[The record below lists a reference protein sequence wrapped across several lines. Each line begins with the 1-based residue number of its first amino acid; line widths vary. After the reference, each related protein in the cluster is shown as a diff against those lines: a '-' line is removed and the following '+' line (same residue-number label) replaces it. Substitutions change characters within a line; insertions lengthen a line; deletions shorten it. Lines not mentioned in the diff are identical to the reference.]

1 MTLIKLGLTGPTGAG
16 KSTVARLLEQ
26 NGIPL
31 VDADAIARTVTE
43 KGSPVLS
50 ALADTFG
57 KDILFPDGSLDR
69 RALAAV
75 AFSSKENTEKLNAV
89 SHPAILA
96 RIRRALADATGD
108 AVVLD
113 APLLFETGLDALC
126 DHTVAIVADEA
137 VRLARI
143 TARDGISEEAAKK
156 RMAVQPDT
164 AFYAAHADILLYN
177 NGDRSPAMLASD
189 LLAQIGRWRT

>member
-1 MTLIKLGLTGPTGAG
+1 MIKLGLTGPTGAG

-89 SHPAILA
+89 THPAILA

-113 APLLFETGLDALC
+113 APQLYETGLDALC
-126 DHTVAIVADEA
+126 DHTVAIVADEE

-143 TARDGISEEAAKK
+143 TTREDISEEAAKK

-164 AFYAAHADILLYN
+164 AFYAARADILLYN

>member
-16 KSTVARLLEQ
+16 KTTVARLLEQ

-89 SHPAILA
+89 THPAILA

-143 TARDGISEEAAKK
+143 TTRDGISEEAAKK

-164 AFYAAHADILLYN
+164 AFYAARADILLYN

>member
-1 MTLIKLGLTGPTGAG
+1 MIKLGLTGPTGAG

-89 SHPAILA
+89 THPAILA

-143 TARDGISEEAAKK
+143 TARDSISEEAAKK

>member
-1 MTLIKLGLTGPTGAG
+1 MIKLGLTGPTGAG

-89 SHPAILA
+89 THPAILA

-143 TARDGISEEAAKK
+143 TARDGISEEAAQK

-164 AFYAAHADILLYN
+164 AFYAARADILLYN
-177 NGDRSPAMLASD
+177 NGDRSPAMLAAD

>member
-1 MTLIKLGLTGPTGAG
+1 MIKLGLTGPTGAG

-89 SHPAILA
+89 THPAILA

-143 TARDGISEEAAKK
+143 TARDSISEEAAKK

-164 AFYAAHADILLYN
+164 AFYAARADILLYN

>member
-1 MTLIKLGLTGPTGAG
+1 MIKLGLTGPTGAG

>member
-1 MTLIKLGLTGPTGAG
+1 MIKLGLTGPTGAG

-164 AFYAAHADILLYN
+164 AFYAARADILLYN

>member
-1 MTLIKLGLTGPTGAG
+1 MVKLGLTGPTGAG
-16 KSTVARLLEQ
+16 KSTVAHLLEQ

-57 KDILFPDGSLDR
+57 NDILFPDGSLDR

-89 SHPAILA
+89 THPAILA
-96 RIRRALADATGD
+96 RIRRALAEAAGD
-108 AVVLD
+108 AVILD

-126 DHTVAIVADEA
+126 DHTAAIVADEA

-164 AFYAAHADILLYN
+164 AFYAARADILLYN
-177 NGDRSPAMLASD
+177 NGDRSPAMLAAD

>member
-1 MTLIKLGLTGPTGAG
+1 MIKLGLTGPTGAG

-89 SHPAILA
+89 THPAILA

-126 DHTVAIVADEA
+126 DHTAAIVADEA

-143 TARDGISEEAAKK
+143 TARDGISEEEAKK

-164 AFYAAHADILLYN
+164 AFYDARADILLYN
-177 NGDRSPAMLASD
+177 NGDRSPAMLAAD

>member
-1 MTLIKLGLTGPTGAG
+1 MIKLGLTGPTGAG

-89 SHPAILA
+89 THPAILA

-143 TARDGISEEAAKK
+143 TTRDGISEEAAKK

-164 AFYAAHADILLYN
+164 AFYAARADILLYN
-177 NGDRSPAMLASD
+177 NGDRSPAMLAAD

>member
-1 MTLIKLGLTGPTGAG
+1 MIKLGLTGPTGAG
-16 KSTVARLLEQ
+16 KTTVAHLLEQ

-89 SHPAILA
+89 THPAILA

-126 DHTVAIVADEA
+126 DHTAAIVADEA

-143 TARDGISEEAAKK
+143 TARDGISEEEAKK

-164 AFYAAHADILLYN
+164 AFYAARADILLYN
-177 NGDRSPAMLASD
+177 NGDRSPAMLAAD

>member
-1 MTLIKLGLTGPTGAG
+1 MIKLGLTGPTGAG

-89 SHPAILA
+89 THPAILA
-96 RIRRALADATGD
+96 RIRRALADAAGD

-126 DHTVAIVADEA
+126 DHTVAVVADEA

-164 AFYAAHADILLYN
+164 AFYAARADILLYN
-177 NGDRSPAMLASD
+177 NGDRSPAMLAAD

>member
-1 MTLIKLGLTGPTGAG
+1 MIKLGLTGPTGAG
-16 KSTVARLLEQ
+16 KSTVACLLEQ

-89 SHPAILA
+89 THPAILA

-164 AFYAAHADILLYN
+164 AFYAARADILLHN
-177 NGDRSPAMLASD
+177 NGDRSPAMLAAD

>member
-1 MTLIKLGLTGPTGAG
+1 MIKLGLTGPTGAG

-89 SHPAILA
+89 THPAILA

-113 APLLFETGLDALC
+113 APLLFETGLDTLC
-126 DHTVAIVADEA
+126 DYTAAIVADEA

-143 TARDGISEEAAKK
+143 TARDGISEEEAKK

-164 AFYAAHADILLYN
+164 AFYAARADILLYN
-177 NGDRSPAMLASD
+177 NGDRSPAMLAAD

>member
-1 MTLIKLGLTGPTGAG
+1 MIKLGLTGPTGAG
-16 KSTVARLLEQ
+16 KTTVARLLEQ

-31 VDADAIARTVTE
+31 VDADAIARTVAE

-89 SHPAILA
+89 THPAILA
-96 RIRRALADATGD
+96 RIRRALADAAGD
-108 AVVLD
+108 AVILD

-126 DHTVAIVADEA
+126 DHTVAVVADEA

-164 AFYAAHADILLYN
+164 AFYAARADILLYN
-177 NGDRSPAMLASD
+177 NGDRSPAMLAAD

>member
-1 MTLIKLGLTGPTGAG
+1 MIKLGLTGPTGAG

-89 SHPAILA
+89 THPAILA

-126 DHTVAIVADEA
+126 DHTAAIVADEA

-164 AFYAAHADILLYN
+164 AFYAARADILLYN
-177 NGDRSPAMLASD
+177 NGDRSPAMLAAD

>member
-1 MTLIKLGLTGPTGAG
+1 MIKLGLTGPTGAG

-89 SHPAILA
+89 THPAILA

-164 AFYAAHADILLYN
+164 AFYAARADILLYN

>member
-1 MTLIKLGLTGPTGAG
+1 MIKLGLTGPTWAG

-75 AFSSKENTEKLNAV
+75 AFSSKENTERLNAV
-89 SHPAILA
+89 SHPAILV

>member
-1 MTLIKLGLTGPTGAG
+1 MIKLGLTGPTGAG

-89 SHPAILA
+89 THPAILA

-108 AVVLD
+108 TVVLD

-177 NGDRSPAMLASD
+177 NGDRSPAMLAAD

>member
-1 MTLIKLGLTGPTGAG
+1 MVKLGLTGPTGAG

-57 KDILFPDGSLDR
+57 KDILLPDGSLDR

-89 SHPAILA
+89 THPAILA
-96 RIRRALADATGD
+96 RIRRALADAAGD
-108 AVVLD
+108 AVILD
-113 APLLFETGLDALC
+113 APLLFETGLDTLC
-126 DHTVAIVADEA
+126 DRTAAIVADEA

-156 RMAVQPDT
+156 RMTAQPDT
-164 AFYAAHADILLYN
+164 AFYAARADILLYN
-177 NGDRSPAMLASD
+177 NGDRSPAMLAAD

>member
-1 MTLIKLGLTGPTGAG
+1 MIKLGLTGPTGAG
-16 KSTVARLLEQ
+16 KTTVARLLEQ

-50 ALADTFG
+50 ALADAFG
-57 KDILFPDGSLDR
+57 NDILFPDGSLDR

-89 SHPAILA
+89 THPAILA
-96 RIRRALADATGD
+96 RIRRALADAAGD
-108 AVVLD
+108 AVILD

-126 DHTVAIVADEA
+126 DHTAAIVADEA

-164 AFYAAHADILLYN
+164 AFYAARADILLYN
-177 NGDRSPAMLASD
+177 NGDRSPAMLAAD

>member
-1 MTLIKLGLTGPTGAG
+1 MIKLGLTGPTGAG
-16 KSTVARLLEQ
+16 KTTVARLLEQ

-89 SHPAILA
+89 THPAILA

-126 DHTVAIVADEA
+126 DHTAAIVADEA

-143 TARDGISEEAAKK
+143 TARDGISEEEAKK

-164 AFYAAHADILLYN
+164 AFYAARADILLYN
-177 NGDRSPAMLASD
+177 NGDRSPAMLAAD

>member
-89 SHPAILA
+89 THPAILA

-126 DHTVAIVADEA
+126 DHTAAIVADEA

-164 AFYAAHADILLYN
+164 AFYAARADILLYN
-177 NGDRSPAMLASD
+177 NGDRSPAMLAAD

>member
-1 MTLIKLGLTGPTGAG
+1 MIKLGLTGPTGAG

-75 AFSSKENTEKLNAV
+75 AFSSKENTERLNAV

>member
-1 MTLIKLGLTGPTGAG
+1 MIKLGLTGPTGAG
-16 KSTVARLLEQ
+16 KTTVARLLEQ

-89 SHPAILA
+89 THPAILA

-143 TARDGISEEAAKK
+143 TTRDGISEEAAKK

-164 AFYAAHADILLYN
+164 AFYAARADILLYN
-177 NGDRSPAMLASD
+177 NGVRSPAMLAAD

>member
-1 MTLIKLGLTGPTGAG
+1 MIKLGLTGPTGAG
-16 KSTVARLLEQ
+16 KTTVARLLEQ

-57 KDILFPDGSLDR
+57 KEILFPDGSLDR

-89 SHPAILA
+89 THPAILA

-126 DHTVAIVADEA
+126 DHTAAIVADEA

-164 AFYAAHADILLYN
+164 AFYAARADILLYN
-177 NGDRSPAMLASD
+177 NGDRSPAMLAAD